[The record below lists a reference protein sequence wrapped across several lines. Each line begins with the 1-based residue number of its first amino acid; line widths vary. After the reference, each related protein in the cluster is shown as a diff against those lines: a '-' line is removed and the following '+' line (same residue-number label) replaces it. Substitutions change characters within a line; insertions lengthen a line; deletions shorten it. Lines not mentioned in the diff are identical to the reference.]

1 MAENE
6 AYNNFLE
13 VRRWLVFIFIIIPLI
28 PVAVVSTILGAV
40 WALSKDC
47 FLAGASVFNV
57 WGDDKQEQKA
67 AD

>member
-1 MAENE
+1 VAEND
-6 AYNNFLE
+6 AYKNFLE

-28 PVAVVSTILGAV
+28 PVAVVSAILGSV
-40 WALSKDC
+40 WELSKEC

-67 AD
+67 G